1 MLPKSQSHDPKHPP
15 GERVPLSLA
24 NQTNSVLDKSE
35 THDMI
40 NCPVCDKPIRADQ
53 GIMGKIVLDG
63 TGGKV
68 FVHATVHSWCV

>member
-1 MLPKSQSHDPKHPP
+1 MLPKSQSYTRNHQI
-15 GERVPLSLA
+15 GEKVPLSLA

-35 THDMI
+35 TKDMI
-40 NCPVCDKPIRADQ
+40 NCSVCGKPIRADQ
-53 GIMGKIVLDG
+53 GIMDKIVLDG